1 MRCRVDIIRCSR
13 ALIGDGESLSMS
25 VTEFKF

>member
-1 MRCRVDIIRCSR
+1 MKCRVDIIRCR

-25 VTEFKF
+25 VTKFKF